1 MGSNF
6 YQIGLLKYGI
16 EVVTPTVEE
25 QEIINR
31 IIFSELAINLVSES
45 SKRTFLKIIS
55 SYPIDSVILG
65 CKQSQTK
72 NLISKLYDGSV
83 KNLAV
88 SLFKAGEMS
97 ADDIEEIKKMFNL

>member
-6 YQIGLLKYGI
+6 YHIGLLKYGI

-31 IIFSELAINLVSES
+31 IIFSELVINSVSES

-55 SYPIDSVILG
+55 SYPVDSVILG
-65 CKQSQTK
+65 CTELPQ
-72 NLISKLYDGSV
+72 LISQNDTDLCLL
-83 KNLAV
+83 N
-88 SLFKAGEMS
+88 SLK
-97 ADDIEEIKKMFNL
+97 IHCEETIKYVCNK